1 MVFNNDDLN
10 DLINISNNA
19 INNWLGEIY
28 LLTIRIQEFI
38 NSDSFTGNA
47 SKAIKTYLQEVHLQT
62 LIPEITMLLNDY
74 QSKLALYSKEY
85 AEIDED
91 YHKVINTDVLD
102 DLISFYI
109 TDDLNVCYDYFS
121 GILSEI
127 SDIIELTNPSNDKAN
142 NSCARFRYR
151 ISKLEYSINGIENKT
166 SFEGTQPLCTYCDS
180 LDKLLTN
187 AISRS
192 ESSVTSYM
200 PGQFQMSELYKNAS
214 LSYIKSINYY
224 NDHEKEIKIAT
235 QYCKDVSEKIY
246 EEKLQKYQ
254 DELEKKQKS
263 AKKLIRLN
271 GAVKGLS
278 GILQLASGYGLFA
291 AAPATAGT
299 SIIPGGSFIV
309 FGTSDLI
316 EGLGEVFTGEDQK
329 NPLCEAAFFGD
340 EKAYHVVNFIY
351 TIVSPIILNKITG
364 PCTIGGKVSD
374 IAGRVEGGSSSNQ
387 YCLSGEDH
395 YQAYKEMFGEENVEW
410 VTRDSLSSADR
421 IRIQNWKHKPSDELY
436 IKYKSVYQNDLYFDQ
451 ATGETLYPP
460 EAGFLNGKY
469 EYKTI
474 QANTVIDRIGGD
486 GKYFSPEGT
495 SYGNRALPPYMSNQE
510 PIKYKV
516 LKDFDVKSGTI
527 APWFD
532 EPGGGI
538 QYFTDDLM
546 ILTDDGEYVQATL
559 QNLLDNDYIMIL
571 E

>member
-214 LSYIKSINYY
+214 SSYIKSINYY

-263 AKKLIRLN
+263 AKKTIRLN

-316 EGLGEVFTGEDQK
+316 EGLGEVFAGEDQK

-374 IAGRVEGGSSSNQ
+374 IAGHVEGGS
-387 YCLSGEDH
+387 
-395 YQAYKEMFGEENVEW
+395 
-410 VTRDSLSSADR
+410 
-421 IRIQNWKHKPSDELY
+421 
-436 IKYKSVYQNDLYFDQ
+436 
-451 ATGETLYPP
+451 
-460 EAGFLNGKY
+460 
-469 EYKTI
+469 KTI
-474 QANTVIDRIGGD
+474 NPNEIRYSQSSVNGSSEIIDSMKKNGWKGDPIDVVEMPDGIYTTIDNTRVVSARKAGINVQANVHGYNDILPEEYIERFTTKKGVPATWGD
-486 GKYFSPEGT
+486 AISLRVGKQKTAFR
-495 SYGNRALPPYMSNQE
+495 NSN
-510 PIKYKV
+510 PFGAFDMDTIK
-516 LKDFDVKSGTI
+516 
-527 APWFD
+527 
-532 EPGGGI
+532 
-538 QYFTDDLM
+538 
-546 ILTDDGEYVQATL
+546 
-559 QNLLDNDYIMIL
+559 
-571 E
+571 